1 MPDLNPVHPRAAS
14 HPVPPRVEPFAEGY
28 VVRGWSVPLLGV
40 PFPTSAFFAEEDLA
54 GVRWI
59 ACLSAAEP
67 ERRYAAP
74 AGIGWLERRKF
85 GGPESAGPAEWA
97 EFARVAAA
105 VRARLR
111 AGEGV
116 LVHCDQGLARTG
128 TIVGTVLALEGF
140 APARAA
146 AAIATVAEAQQPG
159 WVEAERFAAEL
170 TAWIGRAVTSASR
183 PKG

>member
-1 MPDLNPVHPRAAS
+1 MAVHPVHPGAAS
-14 HPVPPRVEPFAEGY
+14 YPLPPRLEPVAAGY
-28 VVRGWSVPLLGV
+28 VVTGLPAPLLGV
-40 PFPTSAFFAEEDLA
+40 PFPTAAFFAEEDLA

-67 ERRYAAP
+67 ERRYAVP
-74 AGIGWLERRKF
+74 AEIGWLERRKF

-105 VRARLR
+105 LHARLR

-128 TIVGTVLALEGF
+128 TVVGAVLALEGF
-140 APARAA
+140 PPPRAA
-146 AAIATVAEAQQPG
+146 AAIATIAEAQQPG
-159 WVEAERFAAEL
+159 WVEAGRFAAEL
-170 TAWIGRAVTSASR
+170 TAWIGRAVTPAGQ

>member
-1 MPDLNPVHPRAAS
+1 MAVHPVNSGAV
-14 HPVPPRVEPFAEGY
+14 PNPLPPRLEPFAEGY
-28 VVRGWSVPLLGV
+28 AVTGLAARLLGV

-67 ERRYAAP
+67 ERRYAVP

-85 GGPESAGPAEWA
+85 GGPESAGPADWA

-105 VRARLR
+105 VHARLR

-128 TIVGTVLALEGF
+128 TVVGAVLALEGF
-140 APARAA
+140 QPARAA
-146 AAIATVAEAQQPG
+146 AAIATIAEAQQPG
-159 WVEAERFAAEL
+159 WVEAGRFAAEL
-170 TAWIGRAVTSASR
+170 TAWIGRAVTPAGR
-183 PKG
+183 PKD